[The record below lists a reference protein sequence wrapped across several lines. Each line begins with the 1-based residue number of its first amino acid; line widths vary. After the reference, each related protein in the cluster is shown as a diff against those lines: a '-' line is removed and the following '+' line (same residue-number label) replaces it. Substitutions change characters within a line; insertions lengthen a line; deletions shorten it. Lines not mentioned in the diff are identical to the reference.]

1 MIVDETIQKLT
12 ELRLT
17 TMAQALRQ
25 MLDSPQ
31 SHDLSFE
38 DKLGMLVDR
47 EWLERDNRR
56 VARRIKEA
64 KLPIAANLEEVA
76 SDPARGLDKA
86 VLRSLAACQW
96 IKAKQNIIV
105 HGATGVGKSFL
116 GASLAQTACR
126 HGYRALYVRVPRL
139 V

>member
-38 DKLGMLVDR
+38 HKLGMLVDR

-56 VARRIKEA
+56 VARRIKGQ
-64 KLPIAANLEEVA
+64 A
-76 SDPARGLDKA
+76 SHC
-86 VLRSLAACQW
+86 S
-96 IKAKQNIIV
+96 
-105 HGATGVGKSFL
+105 
-116 GASLAQTACR
+116 QTSR
-126 HGYRALYVRVPRL
+126 R
-139 V
+139 

>member
-47 EWLERDNRR
+47 EWLERDNPP

-64 KLPIAANLEEVA
+64 KLPIAPNPQEGAA
-76 SDPARGLDKA
+76 DPARRLHKA
-86 VLRSLAACQW
+86 LLRSLPTSHG
-96 IKAKQNIIV
+96 IKAKQNNIL
-105 HGATGVGKSFL
+105 HRAT
-116 GASLAQTACR
+116 R
-126 HGYRALYVRVPRL
+126 
-139 V
+139 

>member
-38 DKLGMLVDR
+38 DKL
-47 EWLERDNRR
+47 
-56 VARRIKEA
+56 
-64 KLPIAANLEEVA
+64 
-76 SDPARGLDKA
+76 
-86 VLRSLAACQW
+86 
-96 IKAKQNIIV
+96 
-105 HGATGVGKSFL
+105 
-116 GASLAQTACR
+116 
-126 HGYRALYVRVPRL
+126 
-139 V
+139 